1 MMIQNGSRR
10 KKIGSQK
17 LADVEFVDDVALIT
31 ETIKGARRLLDS
43 LKNAVWS
50 VVLESC
56 WKRFTTL
63 LTLEHG
69 YLATT
74 EREI

>member
-1 MMIQNGSRR
+1 MEVGD
-10 KKIGSQK
+10 KKIGCQK
-17 LADVEFVDDVALIT
+17 LEDVEFVDDVALIT
-31 ETIKGARRLLDS
+31 ETIEGARRLLDS

-50 VVLESC
+50 VVLESS